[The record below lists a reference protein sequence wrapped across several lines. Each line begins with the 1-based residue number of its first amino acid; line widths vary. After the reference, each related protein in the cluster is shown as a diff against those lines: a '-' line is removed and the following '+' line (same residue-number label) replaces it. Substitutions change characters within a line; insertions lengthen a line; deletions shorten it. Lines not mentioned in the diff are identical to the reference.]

1 MVVTLMVPFTPFG
14 EMFGFR
20 QLPMAFLLLI
30 GSIVIMYMI
39 TAEMAKAVF
48 YQKAKC

>member
-1 MVVTLMVPFTPFG
+1 
-14 EMFGFR
+14 MFGFR
-20 QLPMAFLLLI
+20 QLLIAFLLLI
-30 GSIVIMYMI
+30 GSIVIMDMV